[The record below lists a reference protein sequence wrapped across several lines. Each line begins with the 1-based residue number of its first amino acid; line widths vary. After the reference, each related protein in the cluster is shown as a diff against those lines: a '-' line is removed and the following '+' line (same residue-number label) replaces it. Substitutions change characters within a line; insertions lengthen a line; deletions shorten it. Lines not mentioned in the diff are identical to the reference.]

1 MAQLPPDHAERA
13 LLAAEAHAR
22 PPEVVQTPSR
32 ACHLGVLI
40 EPGDREREIDH
51 LRALCDIVGVMAPQP
66 GADHF
71 SMRLREGV
79 RLKWERHG
87 EFSDYTLLA
96 PGTDA
101 SGFGTGLLDQL
112 PAGWMRDVPGRTL
125 VAVQALIERAPQGA
139 PESTD
144 LAGLFDGATPIGAEI
159 GDGAGMA
166 FTDFRVH
173 ADGFSRIVV
182 FDRRMTPRQA
192 GRMLQ
197 RLFEIEDYR
206 MFALLAL
213 PIARRLLPRIG
224 TIEQSLAG
232 LIDSISKNEG
242 EDEALLRDLTR
253 LATEIESEL
262 AASQFRFGACRAYD
276 ALVRTRIRELREQ
289 RIQGMPPI
297 EEFMARRF
305 APAVATCQTAASRLQ
320 DLSER
325 VTRASRLLSTRVEIA
340 HERQNQALL
349 ASMDRRARL
358 QLRLQHTVEG
368 LSLAAIVYYVSGIA
382 GYLAKAAK
390 AGGLPL
396 NPDLVVGLTIP
407 LAAIVL
413 VRALRKTR
421 RMLQVD

>member
-1 MAQLPPDHAERA
+1 MALLPPDHAERA

-22 PPEVVQTPSR
+22 PPEAVETPSR

-40 EPGDREREIDH
+40 EPADREREIEH
-51 LRALCDIVGVMAPQP
+51 LCALCDIVGVMAPQP
-66 GADHF
+66 GANHF
-71 SMRLREGV
+71 SMRLRDGV

-87 EFSDYTLLA
+87 EFSDYTLYA
-96 PGTDA
+96 PGADGA
-101 SGFGTGLLDQL
+101 AFGTALLDQL
-112 PAGWMRDVPGRTL
+112 PAAWMRDIPGRTL
-125 VAVQALIERAPQGA
+125 VAVQALLQPAPPGS
-139 PESTD
+139 PESAD
-144 LAGLFDGATPIGAEI
+144 LAALFDGGTPIGGEI

-182 FDRRMTPRQA
+182 FDRRMTPRQT

-206 MFALLAL
+206 MFAMLAL
-213 PIARRLLPRIG
+213 PIARRLLPRISA
-224 TIEQSLAG
+224 IEQSLAG
-232 LIDSISKNEG
+232 LIDAISNDKG
-242 EDEALLRDLTR
+242 EDETLLRDLTR

-276 ALVRTRIRELREQ
+276 AMVRTRIRELREQ
-289 RIQGMPPI
+289 RIPGVPPI

-305 APAVATCQTAASRLQ
+305 APAVATCQTAAARLQ

-368 LSLAAIVYYVSGIA
+368 LSLAAILYYVSGIA

-396 NPDLVVGLTIP
+396 NPDLVVGITIP
-407 LAAIVL
+407 LAAVVL
-413 VRALRKTR
+413 VHALRKAR
-421 RMLQVD
+421 RLLEAD